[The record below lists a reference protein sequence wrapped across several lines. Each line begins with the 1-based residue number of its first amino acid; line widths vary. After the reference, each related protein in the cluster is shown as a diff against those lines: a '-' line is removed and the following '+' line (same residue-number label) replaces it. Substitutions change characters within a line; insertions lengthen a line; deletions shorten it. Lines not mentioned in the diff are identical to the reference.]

1 MKEINKKFQKNSREE
16 KGITLV
22 ALVITIVILIILSTI
37 AIQFVFGD
45 SGLINRTEQAKYDH
59 NKANAREQ
67 IEIALADIAIIKY
80 KPNTEYSDEK
90 LDDLI
95 YERLP
100 ESDVNGDE
108 ISYGGHTFELD
119 RSVPKLGE
127 WLEESGNLP
136 ARIKKIELIE
146 DTSQSQI
153 TVQVETVRIEKV
165 ENPKYKYYIKEEG
178 QEDSSYVEKANIAES
193 TYTFTGLENKNYVI
207 KVELISE
214 STSTVVDY
222 KETTVLLE
230 EKFSE
235 IYQETTEYTDSD
247 GNKAWIPRGFAVG
260 VSGGINK
267 INDGL
272 VITDKIDENNYSI
285 GNQFVWIPVNDT
297 SLNQMYKV
305 ANATLN
311 GVTTTTNVYSKLR
324 QRSGDSYTDVAPGT
338 TSGIKEPDVLIS
350 TIYGDAVTGDSTKGI
365 EQIKSVLGISGST
378 NSEVLKNYAQGLV
391 DEYKATY
398 ESIKK
403 YDGFYI
409 GRFELTGSVETPT
422 VQKEQEILVNKN
434 WYNLK
439 KACTNVI
446 SNSYVQSTMVYGNQ
460 WDEIMSWLISTGEKT
475 ESEVNKDSSSWG
487 NYSTSTGNAAT
498 NSGSKQTSGKNEACK
513 ANNIYDLAGNCYEWT
528 QEASNTDLRVDRG
541 GTYFVSGSDYSASCR
556 KIQRS

>member
-45 SGLINRTEQAKYDH
+45 SGLINRTEQAKYDN

-90 LDDLI
+90 LDNLI

-136 ARIKKIELIE
+136 ARIRKIEVTE
-146 DTSQSQI
+146 DISQSQI
-153 TVQVETVRIEKV
+153 SVQVETVRIEKV

-222 KETTVLLE
+222 KETTLLLG

-235 IYQETTEYTDSD
+235 IYTTTTEYTDSD
-247 GNKAWIPRGFAVG
+247 GNKAWIPGGFAVG
-260 VSGGINK
+260 ESEGINK

-272 VITDKIDENNYSI
+272 VIQDSK
-285 GNQFVWIPVNDT
+285 GNQFVWIPVNDM
-297 SLNQMYKV
+297 SLENMYT
-305 ANATLN
+305 AEEATLN
-311 GVTTTTNVYSKLR
+311 GVSTTTSVYSKLR
-324 QRSGDSYTDVAPGT
+324 QRNGDTSIYTPGT
-338 TSGIKEPDVLIS
+338 PG
-350 TIYGDAVTGDSTKGI
+350 YTKGI
-365 EQIKSVLGISGST
+365 REPEVIATYDTREQFYKTILGYNST
-378 NSEVLKNYAQGLV
+378 KEMADAMVE
-391 DEYKATY
+391 EYKATY

-403 YDGFYI
+403 CDGFYI
-409 GRFELTGSVETPT
+409 GRFELTGSVDTPT
-422 VQKEQEILVNKN
+422 VQKGQTVLADQN
-434 WYNLK
+434 WYSLK
-439 KACTNVI
+439 KACTNVV
-446 SNSYVQSTMVYGNQ
+446 NSAYVQSTMVYGNQ
-460 WDEIMSWLISTGEKT
+460 WDEIMSWLIATEEKT
-475 ESEVNKDSSSWG
+475 DSEVNTDSSSWG
-487 NYSTSTGNAAT
+487 NYNTSTGNAAA
-498 NSGSKQTSGKNEACK
+498 NSGSKQTSGKNEAWQ
-513 ANNIYDLAGNCYEWT
+513 ANNIYDLAGNYCEWT
-528 QEASNTDLRVDRG
+528 QEALEIICRVYRGGGYDVSGIDYPASDRG
-541 GTYFVSGSDYSASCR
+541 DINPSYHSIRYSSRPALYI
-556 KIQRS
+556 K

>member
-1 MKEINKKFQKNSREE
+1 MKKENKKFQKNSRKE

-22 ALVITIVILIILSTI
+22 ALVITIVILIILATI
-37 AIQFVFGD
+37 AIRFGFGK
-45 SGLINRTEQAKYDH
+45 SGLINRTEQAKYEN

-80 KPNTEYSDEK
+80 KPDTEYSDEK

-119 RSVPKLGE
+119 RSVPKLGK
-127 WLEESGNLP
+127 WLGESGNLL
-136 ARIKKIELIE
+136 ARIRKIEVTE
-146 DTSQSQI
+146 DILQSQI
-153 TVQVETVRIEKV
+153 SVQVETVRIEKV

-178 QEDSSYVEKANIAES
+178 QDDSAYLEKATIAES
-193 TYTFTGLENKNYVI
+193 TYTFTGLESKNYVI

-214 STSTVVDY
+214 STSKVIDY
-222 KETTVLLE
+222 KETTLLLG

-235 IYQETTEYTDSD
+235 IYTTTTEYTDSD
-247 GNKAWIPRGFAVG
+247 GNKAWIPGGFAVG
-260 VSGGINK
+260 VSESINK

-272 VITDKIDENNYSI
+272 VIQDSK

-297 SLNQMYKV
+297 SLGNMYELAEVK
-305 ANATLN
+305 LN
-311 GVTTTTNVYSKLR
+311 GVTTTTSVYSKLR
-324 QRSGDSYTDVAPGT
+324 QRSGGSYTATTPGT
-338 TSGIKEPDVLIS
+338 TTGIREPDVLS
-350 TIYGDAVTGDSTKGI
+350 SYDTDEQYYKTILGYNSTKDMADAM
-365 EQIKSVLGISGST
+365 V
-378 NSEVLKNYAQGLV
+378 V
-391 DEYKATY
+391 EYKETY

-422 VQKEQEILVNKN
+422 VKKHQTVLSADIAGN
-434 WYNLK
+434 WYYLK
-439 KACTNVI
+439 KACTNIV
-446 SNSYVQSTMVYGNQ
+446 NNTYAQSTMVYGNQ

-487 NYSTSTGNAAT
+487 NYNTSTGNAAV
-498 NSGSKQTSGKNEACK
+498 NSGSKQISGKNEAWK
-513 ANNIYDLAGNCYEWT
+513 ANNIYDLAGNCWEWT
-528 QEASNTDLRVDRG
+528 QEANYTDGRVYRG
-541 GTYFVSGSDYSASCR
+541 GGYNNPGTNRTASDRAYHLPYISNSTDSSRPALYIR
-556 KIQRS
+556 

>member
-1 MKEINKKFQKNSREE
+1 MKKENKKFQKTSREE

-22 ALVITIVILIILSTI
+22 ALVITIVILIILATI
-37 AIQFVFGD
+37 AIRFGFGK
-45 SGLINRTEQAKYDH
+45 SGLINRTEQAKYEN

-80 KPNTEYSDEK
+80 KPDTEYSDEK

-119 RSVPKLGE
+119 RSVPKLGK
-127 WLEESGNLP
+127 WLGESGNLL
-136 ARIKKIELIE
+136 ARIRKIEVTE
-146 DTSQSQI
+146 DILQSQI
-153 TVQVETVRIEKV
+153 SVQVETVRIEKV

-193 TYTFTGLENKNYVI
+193 TYTFTELENKSYVI

-214 STSTVVDY
+214 NTSTVVDY

-235 IYQETTEYTDSD
+235 IYTTTTEYTDSD
-247 GNKAWIPRGFAVG
+247 GNKAWIPGGFAVG
-260 VSGGINK
+260 VSESINK

-272 VITDKIDENNYSI
+272 VIQDSK

-297 SLNQMYKV
+297 SLGNMYELAEVK
-305 ANATLN
+305 LN
-311 GVTTTTNVYSKLR
+311 GVTTTTSVYSKLR
-324 QRSGDSYTDVAPGT
+324 QRSGGSYTATTPGT
-338 TSGIKEPDVLIS
+338 TTGIREPDVLS
-350 TIYGDAVTGDSTKGI
+350 SYDTDEQYYKTILGYNSTKDMADAM
-365 EQIKSVLGISGST
+365 V
-378 NSEVLKNYAQGLV
+378 V
-391 DEYKATY
+391 EYKETY

-422 VQKEQEILVNKN
+422 VKKHQTVLSADIAGN
-434 WYNLK
+434 WYYLK
-439 KACTNVI
+439 KACTNIV
-446 SNSYVQSTMVYGNQ
+446 NNTYAQSTMVYGNQ

-487 NYSTSTGNAAT
+487 NYNTSTGNAAV
-498 NSGSKQTSGKNEACK
+498 NSGSKQISGKNEAWK
-513 ANNIYDLAGNCYEWT
+513 ANNIYDLAGNCWEWT
-528 QEASNTDLRVDRG
+528 QEANYTDGRVYRG
-541 GTYFVSGSDYSASCR
+541 GGYNNPGTNRTASDRAYHLPYISNSTDSSRPALYIR
-556 KIQRS
+556 